1 MRSVALHVV
10 AALSLS
16 LPHAAASS
24 AIATTAKRLAEG
36 ACLRMACDMS
46 GGLPLEHWKLRLVRP
61 PGGVEETPWQA
72 LRAVGQDGGMGAYW
86 RGTPAK
92 LVEGSTGGAMLF
104 AGKECAASLLKHTP
118 VLKLLPAP
126 LGAAISGDIE
136 IAEEECPRCARTHR
150 PLARGRTVMPVKERH
165 GSWRS

>member
-126 LGAAISGDIE
+126 LGAAISG
-136 IAEEECPRCARTHR
+136 ACGGLAQALVMQPTTHIVTAAQATGKSSGQFPTFR
-150 PLARGRTVMPVKERH
+150 
-165 GSWRS
+165 